1 MLPLALFS
9 DKLAVDDRRALA
21 DTILQNKPANQPLQ
35 FPQLRFGTG
44 FGKPTFPV
52 LTPTTRLADLAN
64 KYCWF
69 GMYQINI
76 DPAFLQLPVENWDGN
91 EAFQAGK
98 AKASSINVVNDCA
111 ECGVKLTSDFV
122 EAARTERHLQNVL
135 KTVEHDRAKTPNLR
149 FSKWTVDNS

>member
-9 DKLAVDDRRALA
+9 DKLPVDDRRALSDA
-21 DTILQNKPANQPLQ
+21 ILQNKPADQPLK
-35 FPQLRFGTG
+35 FPQLQFGTG

-64 KYCWF
+64 TDCWF
-69 GMYQINI
+69 GMYQMNI

-91 EAFQAGK
+91 DAFQAGK

-111 ECGVKLTSDFV
+111 ERGVKLTSDFV

-135 KTVEHDRAKTPNLR
+135 QAVEHDRAKTPNLCI
-149 FSKWTVDNS
+149 SKRTVDNS